1 MRHRTAAVLAA
12 AAWLCAAPASAGATQ
27 GSRVDFDLGLT
38 TSAAAAPSGLSM
50 SIVFHQP
57 GDRDAKPPALDSAVV
72 HLPDGLRYDTT
83 TVPECTASDT
93 ELHVLGADACP
104 ADTQLALGTF
114 SAVTGLGPPVDP
126 LPGDDHVFNGPN
138 QIIEVITAPGTPL
151 SPGFDRLTIQ
161 GTTVTAHPPAAP
173 GGPPDGRTAIRS
185 IAFKIPVRTAGSR
198 SLVTTPP
205 DCPPEGH
212 WTATGTFGFADGSS
226 ETVSSA
232 MPCTAPPASPGAVR
246 VDPPQRRVAARRCG
260 RTSASS
266 HRRNHRRRSSSRRT
280 RSARRGAA
288 GARGRATS
296 ATARRRPTTS
306 ACHA

>member
-1 MRHRTAAVLAA
+1 M
-12 AAWLCAAPASAGATQ
+12 
-27 GSRVDFDLGLT
+27 
-38 TSAAAAPSGLSM
+38 
-50 SIVFHQP
+50 
-57 GDRDAKPPALDSAVV
+57 V

-93 ELHVLGADACP
+93 ELQVLGADACP

-226 ETVSSA
+226 ETV
-232 MPCTAPPASPGAVR
+232 ASPLPCAVPAQTR
-246 VDPPQRRVAARRCG
+246 AVANRTHGGSRRACRRS
-260 RTSASS
+260 SASS
-266 HRRNHRRRSSSRRT
+266 HRTSHRRRCSCRRT